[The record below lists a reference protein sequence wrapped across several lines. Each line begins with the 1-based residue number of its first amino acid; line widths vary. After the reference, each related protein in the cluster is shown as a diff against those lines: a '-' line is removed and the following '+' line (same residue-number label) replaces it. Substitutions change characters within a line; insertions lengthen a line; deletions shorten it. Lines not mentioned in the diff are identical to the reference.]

1 VAGLDARVALL
12 EQRLAEE
19 VRESGRLQNTLDGV
33 LGEHRIERSR
43 TLREMTDLKKLAARL
58 KGLDSNHL
66 VRVVEGFGWRV
77 GGWMARLFVC

>member
-1 VAGLDARVALL
+1 VAGLDARVAML

-33 LGEHRIERSR
+33 LAEHRTERSR

-66 VRVVEGFGWRV
+66 VSCE
-77 GGWMARLFVC
+77 